1 MTIYVYSDESG
12 VFDKAHNNIFVF
24 GGIVLLSKEDRDIQA
39 RKYSKVEKIIQNIE
53 NLSEGVEAKAS
64 ILSNKSKSKIF
75 RSLNDVEKF
84 GIVVHQKELSDE
96 IFKKKEDKQ
105 RYLDWAYKYA
115 LKRKLEDMI
124 KRKLIVP
131 ETVTTILIYTDE
143 HATKSSGIY
152 DLKKTI
158 EQELIHGMHYDNS
171 PFYRSPL
178 FKNANEVKVTF
189 CNSASNTLIRAA
201 DIIANR
207 LYYLAVSDKLK
218 DVELKNFNVVHHPPI
233 YN

>member
-12 VFDKAHNNIFVF
+12 VLDKVHNDIFVF

-39 RKYSKVEKIIQNIE
+39 RKYSHVEKIIQSTE
-53 NLSEGVEAKAS
+53 KLAEGIEAKAS

-75 RSLNDVEKF
+75 RSLNNVEKF

-96 IFKKKEDKQ
+96 IFKRKEDKQ

-124 KRKLIVP
+124 KRNLIDP
-131 ETVTTILIYTDE
+131 RTVTNILIYVDE
-143 HATKSSGIY
+143 HTTKSSGIY

-158 EQELIHGMHYDNS
+158 EQELVYGMHYDNS
-171 PFYRSPL
+171 PFYRPPL
-178 FKNANEVKVTF
+178 FKNANDVKVTF

-207 LYYLAVSDKLK
+207 LYHLATSNKLK
-218 DVELKNFNVVHHPPI
+218 DVELNKFNVVHHPPI
-233 YN
+233 LN